1 MQTVTR
7 NRLFARIAVVCGMFC
22 ASSSFG
28 AQGNPSGTKP
38 AAATGFKVA
47 GVVVSSTTRTPLRD
61 TRVTL
66 VNTKNRQE
74 AVWIITREDGRF
86 EFTGLAAGKY
96 SLEGARRG
104 YIPAAYEQ
112 HEQYSTAIVT
122 GEEFDTQNLTL
133 RLVPMAMLTGRVLD
147 EYGEGV
153 RDAQVMLYVES
164 HRGGATRVTRTSFA
178 MSDDQGTFEFTPL
191 GPGKYYVSVSAKPWY
206 AFHPPSLTAAGAAN
220 AALAVDQSLD
230 VAYPTTYSGG
240 STEAEGAE
248 AIAIKGGDHAQID
261 IHLWPAQALHLIFH
275 VADNGE
281 HGFQP
286 PTFQKRS
293 FDAVEFAPTA
303 GMQQISQG
311 VFEMSGIPAGRY
323 SVRMPGNGSAQI
335 AHADVE
341 LRQDGQDLNE
351 LRGEPASRLKLSVK
365 MPKEGPLPRQINVGL
380 QDDQHRMVA
389 FTQLDANGE
398 ATFEDLA
405 AGKYGIYLFV
415 PGKAYSVARMTSG
428 DTQIYGHEFN
438 LPPGTS
444 QEWSVSLA
452 EGKTK
457 IEGFVKRGG
466 KAASGVMVVLVPKDP
481 ETHQDKF
488 RRDQSDLDGS
498 FALPDVVPGSYTV
511 VAVEDAWG
519 FDWSK
524 PTLLARYAEHGQT
537 LTIGELIQGAV
548 HLPEPVEV
556 QPR

>member
-1 MQTVTR
+1 MQTVMR
-7 NRLFARIAVVCGMFC
+7 NCLFAMAAVVSGMLC
-22 ASSSFG
+22 ASSSFA
-28 AQGNPSGTKP
+28 AQGNPGGTKP
-38 AAATGFKVA
+38 AAAAGFKVA
-47 GVVVSSTTRTPLRD
+47 GVVVSSTTGTPLRD
-61 TRVTL
+61 ARVTL
-66 VNTKNRQE
+66 VNTKNRRE
-74 AVWIITREDGRF
+74 AVWMITREDGRF
-86 EFTGLAAGKY
+86 EFAGLGAGKY

-122 GEEFDTQNLTL
+122 GEVFDTQNLTL
-133 RLVPMAMLTGRVLD
+133 RLVPMAKLTGKVLD

-153 RDAQVMLYVES
+153 RDARVMLYVEN
-164 HRGGATRVTRTSFA
+164 HRGGATRVTRASFG
-178 MSDDQGTFEFTPL
+178 MTDDQGTFEFTPL

-206 AFHPPSLTAAGAAN
+206 AVHPPSVTAGGAAN
-220 AALAVDQSLD
+220 APVVVDRSLD
-230 VAYPTTYSGG
+230 VAYPTTYSGD

-248 AIAIKGGDHAQID
+248 AIAIKGGDRAQID
-261 IHLWPAQALHLIFH
+261 IHLSPAQALHLIFH
-275 VADNGE
+275 IADDGA
-281 HGFQP
+281 HGFQYP
-286 PTFQKRS
+286 IFQKRS
-293 FDAVEFAPTA
+293 FDALEFAPTE
-303 GMQQISQG
+303 GMQRISQG
-311 VFEMSGIPAGRY
+311 VFEISGIPAGRY
-323 SVRMPGNGSAQI
+323 SIRIPGNGSEQI
-335 AHADVE
+335 AHAEVE
-341 LRQDGQDLNE
+341 LKQDGQDLDE
-351 LRGEPASRLKLSVK
+351 LRGEPAGRVKLSVK
-365 MPKEGPLPRQINVGL
+365 MPKEGSPPRQINVGL

-389 FTQLDANGE
+389 FNQLDANGE

-405 AGKYGIYLFV
+405 AGKYGIFLFV

-428 DTQIYGHEFN
+428 GTQIYGHEFS

-457 IEGFVKRGG
+457 IEGFVKRRG

-481 ETHQDKF
+481 EAHQDMF